1 MQGRVRSWL
10 ATIHKSIGGQG
21 GMILEP
27 WLHHFGIG
35 GSTPSTPTI
44 GQADNTNNVLWLDAL
59 SSQAGLVPV
68 TLNECQ
74 SVAIIPFTET
84 DAS

>member
-1 MQGRVRSWL
+1 MGHQGRVRSWL

-44 GQADNTNNVLWLDAL
+44 GQADNTNNVRWLDAL
-59 SSQAGLVPV
+59 SSQAGPCY
-68 TLNECQ
+68 TKRMPICGDN
-74 SVAIIPFTET
+74 SFHRN
-84 DAS
+84 